1 MHWPIQLCV
10 GNVINEILL
19 GYHFTHDN
27 CEKFRNL
34 EKMMEYVFYEVSE
47 MIVIALFYLQ

>member
-27 CEKFRNL
+27 CEKFRYL
-34 EKMMEYVFYEVSE
+34 QKAIDYAIYEVSE
-47 MIVIALFYLQ
+47 MIATALFYLQ